1 MLWSYLRSL
10 LPSRH
15 TQAWPRVQGGTMNP
29 PGTTARGP
37 KAHPEPCSLPVATS
51 TQASGSA
58 GAGQSVR
65 PPRMLHHEEMP
76 APAPI
81 PSLPTRFASMP
92 AGGTAVG
99 PSIAEA

>member
-15 TQAWPRVQGGTMNP
+15 TQAWLRVQGGTMNP

-37 KAHPEPCSLPVATS
+37 KARPEPRSLPVATS
-51 TQASGSA
+51 TRASGSA

-65 PPRMLHHEEMP
+65 PPRMLHHEEML

-81 PSLPTRFASMP
+81 PSLPTHFASVP
-92 AGGTAVG
+92 AGGTVVR
-99 PSIAEA
+99 PSTGET